1 MLPPTL
7 SGERPAT
14 PKTLTSSENTN
25 PSDTPFRELF
35 ESAPVAYHEIDGAG
49 VLRRVNQTECQMLG
63 YRPNEMIGHAVWEFV
78 AADQQEDCRQAIRRK
93 IAGEEP
99 LSSSE
104 CDFVRRDGGYLILEI
119 YEALIRN
126 GSGEVTGMRA
136 VLLDVTDRRLAEQLL
151 ANEVTE
157 RERLTV
163 ALRRSKEEAEK
174 ANRAK
179 SEFLSRMSHE
189 LRTPLNAILGFAQ
202 LLEMTPLDR
211 DKKEAVGQIL
221 KAGQHLLGLI
231 NEVLEISKIE
241 AGRLSLSPEAVRI
254 SSAVQE
260 TLDLLTPM
268 ASRRQIVVRD
278 EVARDRQRHVLAD
291 QQRLKQ
297 VLLNLTSNAIKY
309 NCEGGTVTISAEEL
323 DGNRLRIKVRDT
335 GPGIKTL
342 DQSKLFTP
350 FERLGAEQTG
360 VEGTGLGL
368 ALSKRLLEMMGGS
381 IGVENNKDR
390 GATFWMD
397 LPLVPDPVAQ
407 LKTAVE
413 DLPPAAAPATEQR
426 QRIVLYVEDNLS
438 NINLIEH
445 IIVHRPHVKLVA
457 AMQGRLGLDLARE
470 HRPDLILLDLH
481 LPDISG
487 EDVLQGLRQVPELHE
502 TPVIVISA
510 DATRGRIER
519 LLSMGV
525 VDYLPKPLDIKRF
538 LQLLDSCLNGMDDSK

>member
-14 PKTLTSSENTN
+14 PKTFGSPGNAN
-25 PSDTPFRELF
+25 PSEAPFRELF
-35 ESAPVAYHEIDGAG
+35 ESAPVAYHEIDAAG
-49 VLRRVNQTECQMLG
+49 TLCRVNQTECQMLG
-63 YRPNEMIGHAVWEFV
+63 YRPEEMIGHPVWEFV
-78 AADQQEDCRQAIRRK
+78 AADQQEDCRQAVRRK

-99 LSSSE
+99 LASSE

-119 YEALIRN
+119 YEGLIRSK
-126 GSGEVTGMRA
+126 SGEVTGMRA

-211 DKKEAVGQIL
+211 DKQEAVGQIL

-241 AGRLSLSPEAVRI
+241 AGRLSLSPEAVRV

-268 ASRRQIVVRD
+268 ASRRKIVVRD
-278 EVARDRQRHVLAD
+278 EVARDRKRHVLAD

-309 NCEGGTVTISAEEL
+309 N
-323 DGNRLRIKVRDT
+323 
-335 GPGIKTL
+335 
-342 DQSKLFTP
+342 
-350 FERLGAEQTG
+350 
-360 VEGTGLGL
+360 
-368 ALSKRLLEMMGGS
+368 
-381 IGVENNKDR
+381 
-390 GATFWMD
+390 
-397 LPLVPDPVAQ
+397 
-407 LKTAVE
+407 
-413 DLPPAAAPATEQR
+413 
-426 QRIVLYVEDNLS
+426 
-438 NINLIEH
+438 
-445 IIVHRPHVKLVA
+445 
-457 AMQGRLGLDLARE
+457 
-470 HRPDLILLDLH
+470 
-481 LPDISG
+481 
-487 EDVLQGLRQVPELHE
+487 
-502 TPVIVISA
+502 
-510 DATRGRIER
+510 
-519 LLSMGV
+519 
-525 VDYLPKPLDIKRF
+525 
-538 LQLLDSCLNGMDDSK
+538 